1 MASELEAA
9 LPPITAVGRQPV
21 NYGHPPS
28 ARYGKLSEKI
38 RRTAPGEF
46 QCSVFCG
53 GKKCKYDTAS
63 WHKEDMAING
73 IYSHWITNDI
83 LAMARPNTE
92 AIEKYNIIQQFK
104 DKGISSIINLQ
115 MPGEHS
121 SCGTALDPSGFSYN
135 PQLFMDNDIFFYNFR
150 WKDYGTVSETMV
162 LDMVKVMAFALSEGK
177 VAVHCHAGLG
187 RTGVLIAC
195 YLVYSLRCKP
205 NDAIRYIRIKRPCAI
220 QTRSQIACVQQ
231 FAQFIL
237 PLFVVFT
244 NVITKGTPF
253 TLNHHLSRQKRILHG
268 LEARQLKFIPK
279 ILYVICERLLHL
291 SNCNMLSPML
301 QQICYDIDSPVSFSN
316 YFLSA
321 TSSDDSHWRP
331 SSSLTVMD
339 MDCSSGEASI
349 ASPDGSQELKNLGDS
364 SKRPAGPPSRGAAYY
379 LDTCDSRCDQSS
391 GDYAS
396 TPDLQNRLPP
406 DGRSTGSLSAE
417 RRMYQDDYLDDDY
430 NEYGEDDFETSD
442 ESIDS
447 MLMEGHPGMYL
458 ANNTCYQELNNHME
472 LSSND
477 GSSTNDGDTILMEDR
492 LTPTDVVKALLGDHL
507 LQGNDFQ
514 NKLKQFQKELNNR
527 SSAWERLKR
536 EKDIMFLTGL
546 MWSWIEHLKEPILS
560 KHDLTYIVIRAE
572 KPVDALVRLDK
583 GTRYTTE
590 YLIRFIARL
599 VPNSSNIVDDLLR
612 RLIASLT
619 HQCLGIKGTLS
630 PVGAKWPKMRE
641 GTTRHLIMFIQGLYD
656 VVTGVQSKSG
666 TSVPKIDNHSAGAR
680 SSSNMNS
687 NKFSRVAGRAYL
699 GLNLMVKAIGKPTSY

>member
-9 LPPITAVGRQPV
+9 LPPITTVGRQPV

-46 QCSVFCG
+46 QCQVFCG
-53 GKKCKYDTAS
+53 GKRCKYDSAT
-63 WHKEDMAING
+63 WHKEDMAVNG

-92 AIEKYNIIQQFK
+92 AIEKYNVIQQFK

-115 MPGEHS
+115 MPGEHPY
-121 SCGTALDPSGFSYN
+121 CGNSLDSSGFSYN
-135 PQLFMDNDIFFYNFR
+135 PQLFMDHDIFFYNFR
-150 WKDYGTVSETMV
+150 WKDYGIASETNI
-162 LDMVKVMAFALSEGK
+162 LDMVKVMAFALTEGK

-237 PLFVVFT
+237 PLFIVFT
-244 NVITKGTPF
+244 NVISKGTPF
-253 TLNHHLSRQKRILHG
+253 TLNQHLARQKRIVHG

-279 ILYVICERLLHL
+279 MLYVVCERLLQL
-291 SNCNMLSPML
+291 ANCNLPIL
-301 QQICYDIDSPVSFSN
+301 QQICYDLDSPVSFCN
-316 YFLSA
+316 YFISA
-321 TSSDDSHWRP
+321 TSSSDSHWRP
-331 SSSLTVMD
+331 SSSLTLMEL
-339 MDCSSGEASI
+339 DCSSGDVT
-349 ASPDGSQELKNLGDS
+349 DGSQDLKPLELGK
-364 SKRPAGPPSRGAAYY
+364 GPPSRGAAYY
-379 LDTCDSRCDQSS
+379 LDTCDSRCDQNSS
-391 GDYAS
+391 DYAS

-417 RRMYQDDYLDDDY
+417 RRMYQDEYLDDYNDY
-430 NEYGEDDFETSD
+430 GDDDFETSD

-447 MLMEGHPGMYL
+447 MLMEGHPAMYL

-472 LSSND
+472 ISSND
-477 GSSTNDGDTILMEDR
+477 GSSTNDGETLLMEDR
-492 LTPTDVVKALLGDHL
+492 VTPTDLIKALMSDHL

-514 NKLKQFQKELNNR
+514 NKIKSIQKELNNR

-536 EKDIMFLTGL
+536 EKDIRLLTAL
-546 MWSWIEHLKEPILS
+546 MWSYMEHLKEPILS
-560 KHDLTYIVIRAE
+560 KQDLTYIVLRAE
-572 KPVDALVRLDK
+572 KPVNALVRLDK

-599 VPNSSNIVDDLLR
+599 LPNSGNIVDDLLR
-612 RLIASLT
+612 RLVASLT
-619 HQCLGIKGTLS
+619 HQSIAIKGALC
-630 PVGAKWPKMRE
+630 PVGSKWPKMRE
-641 GTTRHLIMFIQGLYD
+641 GTTRHMMMFVQGLYD
-656 VVTGVQSKSG
+656 IVTGNKNSTKEETL
-666 TSVPKIDNHSAGAR
+666 TSNTR
-680 SSSNMNS
+680 SVING

-699 GLNLMVKAIGKPTSY
+699 GLNLMVKAIGKPTTH

>member
-9 LPPITAVGRQPV
+9 LPPITTVGRQPV

-53 GKKCKYDTAS
+53 GKRCKYDSAT
-63 WHKEDMAING
+63 WHKEDMAVNG

-92 AIEKYNIIQQFK
+92 AIEKYNVIQQFRSK
-104 DKGISSIINLQ
+104 DISSIINLQ
-115 MPGEHS
+115 MPGEHPY
-121 SCGTALDPSGFSYN
+121 CGNALDASGFSYN

-220 QTRSQIACVQQ
+220 QTRSQISCVQQ

-237 PLFVVFT
+237 PLFTVFT
-244 NVITKGTPF
+244 NVVSKGTPF
-253 TLNHHLSRQKRILHG
+253 TLNQHIARQKRILHG
-268 LEARQLKFIPK
+268 MEARQLKFIPK
-279 ILYVICERLLHL
+279 ILYIICERLLHL
-291 SNCNMLSPML
+291 ANCNMLSPIL
-301 QQICYDIDSPVSFSN
+301 QQICYDMDSPVSFAN
-316 YFLSA
+316 YFISA
-321 TSSDDSHWRP
+321 TSSSDSHWRP
-331 SSSLTVMD
+331 VSSLTLMD
-339 MDCSSGEASI
+339 MNCSSADTSTT
-349 ASPDGSQELKNLGDS
+349 SPDSAKH
-364 SKRPAGPPSRGAAYY
+364 PGPPSRGAAYY
-379 LDTCDSRCDQSS
+379 LDTCDSRCEQSS

-417 RRMYQDDYLDDDY
+417 RRMYQDEFLDEY
-430 NEYGEDDFETSD
+430 NDYGEDDFETSD

-477 GSSTNDGDTILMEDR
+477 GSSTNDGDTLLMEDR
-492 LTPTDVVKALLGDHL
+492 VTPTDVVKALLSDHL
-507 LQGNDFQ
+507 LLGNDFQ
-514 NKLKQFQKELNNR
+514 NKLKEFQRELNNR

-546 MWSWIEHLKEPILS
+546 MWSWLEHLKEPILS

-572 KPVDALVRLDK
+572 KPVNALVRLDK

-590 YLIRFIARL
+590 YLIRFVARL
-599 VPNSSNIVDDLLR
+599 VPNSTTIVDDLLR
-612 RLIASLT
+612 RLVASLT
-619 HQCLGIKGTLS
+619 HQSLGIKGSLC
-630 PVGAKWPKMRE
+630 PVGSKWPKMRE
-641 GTTRHLIMFIQGLYD
+641 GTTRHLLMFVRGLYD
-656 VVTGVQSKSG
+656 IVTGLQSKSPE
-666 TSVPKIDNHSAGAR
+666 TKEEETEST
-680 SSSNMNS
+680 SSNS
-687 NKFSRVAGRAYL
+687 NRFSRVAGRAYL
-699 GLNLMVKAIGKPTSY
+699 GLNLMVKAIGKPTIH

>member
-1 MASELEAA
+1 MMASELEAA
-9 LPPITAVGRQPV
+9 LPPITNVGRQPV

-38 RRTAPGEF
+38 RRTAPSEF

-53 GKKCKYDTAS
+53 GKKCKYDSAN

-92 AIEKYNIIQQFK
+92 TIEKYNVIQQFR

-121 SCGTALDPSGFSYN
+121 SCGNTLDASGFSYN

-220 QTRSQIACVQQ
+220 QTRSQITCVQQ

-237 PLFVVFT
+237 PLFTVFT
-244 NVITKGTPF
+244 NVISKGTPF
-253 TLNHHLSRQKRILHG
+253 TLNQHLARQKRILHG

-279 ILYVICERLLHL
+279 ILYIICERLLHL
-291 SNCNMLSPML
+291 ANCNMLSPIL
-301 QQICYDIDSPVSFSN
+301 QQICYDMDSPISFCN

-321 TSSDDSHWRP
+321 TLSDDSHWRP
-331 SSSLTVMD
+331 SSSLTMMD
-339 MDCSSGEASI
+339 LDCSSGDTSVT
-349 ASPDGSQELKNLGDS
+349 SPDGSQELKNADLT
-364 SKRPAGPPSRGAAYY
+364 KRTGPPSRGAAYY

-391 GDYAS
+391 ADYAS

-417 RRMYQDDYLDDDY
+417 RRMYQDEYLDDYNDY
-430 NEYGEDDFETSD
+430 GDDDFETSD

-447 MLMEGHPGMYL
+447 MLMEGHSGLYL
-458 ANNTCYQELNNHME
+458 ANNTCYQELNNHLE

-477 GSSTNDGDTILMEDR
+477 GSSTNDGDTVLMEDR
-492 LTPTDVVKALLGDHL
+492 VAPTDVVKALLSDHL

-536 EKDIMFLTGL
+536 EKDIMFLTAL

-612 RLIASLT
+612 RLVASLT
-619 HQCLGIKGTLS
+619 HQCLGIKGALC
-630 PVGAKWPKMRE
+630 PAGAKWPKMRE
-641 GTTRHLIMFIQGLYD
+641 GTCRHLMMFVHGLYD
-656 VVTGVQSKSG
+656 VVTGLHNKSDDTSKE
-666 TSVPKIDNHSAGAR
+666 DNHPSSAR
-680 SSSNMNS
+680 SSGNMNT

-699 GLNLMVKAIGKPTSY
+699 GLNLMVKAIGKPTNH